1 MVHYK
6 RSRKWDE
13 SHSLVQ
19 TATSSST
26 RRIIIFPT
34 TLTVGINLQL
44 YSYLRH
50 LEGKCEPEQMRTRD
64 FHQCSEDHHQQDR
77 TSANTACSNPV
88 AEVKQLILQK

>member
-6 RSRKWDE
+6 RSRNWDE

-26 RRIIIFPT
+26 RRIIISPT
-34 TLTVGINLQL
+34 TLTVRINLQL

-50 LEGKCEPEQMRTRD
+50 LEGKCEPQQMRTRD
-64 FHQCSEDHHQQDR
+64 FHQRSEDHHLKDR
-77 TSANTACSNPV
+77 TSANMARPNPV
-88 AEVKQLILQK
+88 SEVKQLILQK